1 MVPSI
6 ADRAPYFWKVISLF
20 SNEDNWHESFSREQ
34 KLYAKEHTI
43 NFQKKQDPEKKNR
56 NKKKKMHNTSMLH
69 THKTRQPK
77 KPQTHNRLIVLFNS
91 HGKQRGKKIWKGPNF
106 MEAWSL
112 KPGSQKLA
120 QLLLANFRTQKPWK
134 FSTAVK
140 GRALKNYKTL
150 IRR

>member
-91 HGKQRGKKIWKGPNF
+91 HGKQRGKKN
-106 MEAWSL
+106 L
-112 KPGSQKLA
+112 KRTKLHGGLVPQA
-120 QLLLANFRTQKPWK
+120 RLPETC
-134 FSTAVK
+134 STSACK
-140 GRALKNYKTL
+140 LQNSETL
-150 IRR
+150 EVFHCSERQSFKKLQDFN